1 MSVPE
6 PTPLP
11 QLRAARSRLATD
23 GAVASDLLPAPLARS
38 WQRCLQAG
46 LVPHSRSD
54 DAVDHGERLRAAFD
68 GNREML
74 AHARPVLD
82 FVHDQIRTTGS
93 LVVLA
98 DATGMLLHA
107 RGDEAFVLRAARVA
121 LRPGACWG
129 EGARGTNAIGTAL
142 AERSAVVVHGGEHF
156 LDANTFLTCAAA
168 PIFAST
174 GQALGVVDISGD
186 HRGRHPHTL
195 ALVRSAARMIE
206 DRLFAAHHSHHV
218 RLHLHAQ
225 QEGIGSVGEGL
236 LAIGDDGWLCGA
248 NATAR
253 AWLRLGGGEL
263 GGELGQRTLTALLG
277 PEADRGLAHPGPA
290 VRVRT
295 RTGGALW
302 LCAELPRSARV
313 TASVATPAAAAN
325 GDDPQVASAR
335 QRAQRAIAAGLV
347 LLLHGESGTGK
358 DVFARELHRD
368 SKYGR
373 GPFVAVNCA
382 SIPEQLIEAELFG
395 YVGGA
400 FSGARRDGAP
410 GHFREASG
418 GTLFLDEIG
427 DMPLMLQT
435 RLLRVLE
442 ERRVQPL
449 GGSRAIAVDVQLIA
463 ATHQDLRAAVAT
475 GRFRA
480 DLFYRLNGLAVTLPP
495 LRERRDFAALCAAL
509 LHEARPH
516 APPRLAPAVAAAMRA
531 FAWPGNLRQLR
542 SALVAAAAM
551 LDADEVEIDWAH
563 LPDDVRSELHPTP
576 GRLPADAAVLLP
588 TSQPPTT
595 NLRELSDQAIAQAI
609 AASGRNMSEAARRLG
624 ISRNTLYRRLRQ
636 IPRGP
641 VDGS

>member
-11 QLRAARSRLATD
+11 QLRAARSRLAHD
-23 GAVASDLLPAPLARS
+23 GAVASELLPAPLARS

-46 LVPHSRSD
+46 LVPHARRD
-54 DAVDHGERLRAAFD
+54 DAVDHGERLRRALD

-82 FVHDQIRTTGS
+82 FVHDQIHSTGS

-98 DATGMLLHA
+98 DASGMLLHA
-107 RGDEAFVLRAARVA
+107 RGDEAFVARAARVA

-129 EGARGTNAIGTAL
+129 EAARGTNAIGTAL

-168 PIFAST
+168 PIFASN
-174 GQALGVVDISGD
+174 GQAIGVLDISGD

-206 DRLFAAHHSHHV
+206 DRLFAAHHGHHV
-218 RLHLHAQ
+218 RLHLHPQ
-225 QEGIGSVGEGL
+225 QEGLGSVGEGL
-236 LAIGDDGWLCGA
+236 LALGDDGWLCGA
-248 NATAR
+248 NAAAR
-253 AWLRLGGGEL
+253 AWLHLG
-263 GGELGQRTLTALLG
+263 GGELGQRTVTAMLG
-277 PEADRGLAHPGPA
+277 PEALRALAAPGLPL
-290 VRVRT
+290 RVRT
-295 RTGGALW
+295 PAGGAFW
-302 LCAELPRSARV
+302 LCAERPRPARV
-313 TASVATPAAAAN
+313 TATPASATAATATEFA
-325 GDDPQVASAR
+325 GDPQVASAK
-335 QRAQRAIAAGLV
+335 QRARRALAAGLV

-368 SKYGR
+368 SKCGR

-382 SIPEQLIEAELFG
+382 SIPEPLIEAELFG

-418 GTLFLDEIG
+418 GTLLLDEVG
-427 DMPLMLQT
+427 DMPLSLQT

-449 GGSRAIAVDVQLIA
+449 GGSRAVAVDVQVIA
-463 ATHQDLRAAVAT
+463 ATHQDLRAAVAA

-480 DLFYRLNGLAVTLPP
+480 DLFHRLNGLAVTLPP
-495 LRERRDFAALCAAL
+495 LRERRDFAALCMAL

-516 APPRLAPAVAAAMRA
+516 APPQLAPGVAAAMRA

-542 SALVAAAAM
+542 SVLVAATAM
-551 LDADEVEIDWAH
+551 LDADEAVIDWLH
-563 LPDDVRSELHPTP
+563 LPDDVRSELRSERT
-576 GRLPADAAVLLP
+576 GQRVLSAAIEMPAPDVP
-588 TSQPPTT
+588 TS
-595 NLRELSDQAIAQAI
+595 NLRTLSDQAIAQTITAC
-609 AASGRNMSEAARRLG
+609 GGNMSEAARRLG

-636 IPRGP
+636 LGA
-641 VDGS
+641 DGRA

>member
-11 QLRAARSRLATD
+11 QLRAARSRLASD
-23 GAVASDLLPAPLARS
+23 GAVASELLPAPLARS

-46 LVPHSRSD
+46 LVPHTRGD
-54 DAVDHGERLRAAFD
+54 DAVDHGERLRRALE

-98 DATGMLLHA
+98 DASGMLLHA
-107 RGDEAFVLRAARVA
+107 RGDEAFVARAARVA

-168 PIFAST
+168 PIFASS
-174 GQALGVVDISGD
+174 GRALGVVDISGD

-206 DRLFAAHHSHHV
+206 DRLFAAHHAHHV
-218 RLHLHAQ
+218 RLHLHPQ
-225 QEGIGSVGEGL
+225 QEGLGSVGEGL
-236 LAIGDDGWLCGA
+236 LALDGEGSLCGA
-248 NATAR
+248 NTTAR
-253 AWLRLGGGEL
+253 AWLQLGGGEL
-263 GGELGQRTLTALLG
+263 ANGAMRSLFG
-277 PEADRGLAHPGPA
+277 PEVEHGLAHPGQP

-295 RTGGALW
+295 RSGGALW
-302 LCAELPRSARV
+302 VRAELPRPARV
-313 TASVATPAAAAN
+313 TTSAPTLAAATTA
-325 GDDPQVASAR
+325 DDPQVAMAR
-335 QRAQRAIAAGLV
+335 ERARRALAAGLV

-358 DVFARELHRD
+358 DVFARELHR
-368 SKYGR
+368 SSQHAA

-382 SIPEQLIEAELFG
+382 SIPEALAEAELFG

-418 GTLFLDEIG
+418 GTLFLDEVG
-427 DMPLMLQT
+427 DMPLSLQT

-449 GGSRAIAVDVQLIA
+449 GGSRAIAIDVQLIA
-463 ATHQDLRAAVAT
+463 ATHQDLRQAVAA
-475 GRFRA
+475 GHFRA

-495 LRERRDFAALCAAL
+495 LRQRRDFAALCTAL
-509 LHEARPH
+509 LQEARPKS
-516 APPRLAPAVAAAMRA
+516 PPQLGADVAAAMRT

-542 SALVAAAAM
+542 SVLVAATAM
-551 LDADEVEIDWAH
+551 LDDDECTIDWRH
-563 LPDDVRSELHPTP
+563 LPDDVRGELQGTGPHRTTATTRALTTTGPTP
-576 GRLPADAAVLLP
+576 PTPA
-588 TSQPPTT
+588 TT
-595 NLRELSDQAIAQAI
+595 NLRELSDHAIAQAI

-636 IPRGP
+636 LG
-641 VDGS
+641 GGTGG